1 MNENIKKFIS
11 ISTWVAAFFLLIR
24 CFLSWGDLQNMV
36 ESREF
41 SDLCYGLFGFLGE
54 SIGVTGVIMAIFNK
68 WAWRWTWLRW
78 THNHPILAQK
88 YRGTLISDFD
98 QIKREGFLTINQ
110 TFLSI
115 DIQFKTAQSYS
126 RSLTASFNQLNGVQ
140 YLIYTYQNDPR
151 GEILDQS
158 PIHYGTAMLDVTN
171 AFELE
176 GNYFTGRKTR
186 GSMNFSAIR

>member
-1 MNENIKKFIS
+1 MNENIKKFIN
-11 ISTWVAAFFLLIR
+11 ISMWVAAFSLLIR
-24 CFLSWGDLQNMV
+24 CFLSWNDLKIMV
-36 ESREF
+36 ESRNYN
-41 SDLCYGLFGFLGE
+41 DLFYGLFGFIGE
-54 SIGVTGVIMAIFNK
+54 AIGVTGVIMAIFNK
-68 WAWRWTWLRW
+68 WAWRWTFLRW
-78 THNHPILAQK
+78 THNLPILAEK
-88 YRGTLISDFD
+88 YGGTLISDYD
-98 QIKREGFLTINQ
+98 QIKREGILTINQ

-115 DIQFKTAQSYS
+115 DMQFKTAQSCS